1 MHPVARG
8 GRVSAMTPRD
18 ATWGTPERRP
28 SAPAVRAALPE
39 ATSAREAECVTP
51 WARLRVAA
59 ASVRGADRRVNE
71 DAHSEVDRIATLV
84 VVADGVGGG
93 AEAARASRELVVRLH
108 AALDRAVADTE
119 SIRHA
124 LLMADR
130 AIARSIATRGEA
142 TGASTVVL
150 AKAIDRSLAHWLVA
164 WVGDCRAWRVR
175 AGDGPA
181 EPLTVDDTYR
191 NLAEATPRGGSPDD
205 PARMVGNG
213 AVDLPNV
220 RCVALEPG
228 ERIVLAS
235 DGVHKHVDER
245 ELAQAIRGDGPLAPR
260 CHAVVD
266 LARRHGSRDDA
277 TVLVVE
283 RAKRDLLQSVR
294 RIAGAV
300 LAAIAVGA
308 VLWWSGGP

>member
-1 MHPVARG
+1 
-8 GRVSAMTPRD
+8 MTPRD
-18 ATWGTPERRP
+18 ATWGAPGRRAA
-28 SAPAVRAALPE
+28 APAVRALLPE
-39 ATSAREAECVTP
+39 TTSAREAECRTP
-51 WARLRVAA
+51 WAKLRVAV
-59 ASVRGADRRVNE
+59 ASARGADRRVNE
-71 DAHSEVDRIATLV
+71 DAHTEVDRAATLV

-108 AALDRAVADTE
+108 SALDGAVADAA

-175 AGDGPA
+175 AGDEPA
-181 EPLTVDDTYR
+181 ELLTVDDTYR
-191 NLAEATPRGGSPDD
+191 NLAEAPPPGGSPDD

-245 ELAQAIRGDGPLAPR
+245 ELALALRGDGPLAPR

-266 LARRHGSRDDA
+266 LAHRHGSRDDA

-283 RAKRDLLQSVR
+283 RAKRDLARSAR

>member
-1 MHPVARG
+1 
-8 GRVSAMTPRD
+8 MTPRD
-18 ATWGTPERRP
+18 ASWGRAGRQEP
-28 SAPAVRAALPE
+28 APVGRALLLPE
-39 ATSAREAECVTP
+39 STTAREAESATP
-51 WARLRVAA
+51 WGRLRIGA
-59 ASVRGADRRVNE
+59 ASARGAERRVNE
-71 DAHSEVDRIATLV
+71 DAHSEVDRASTLV

-93 AEAARASRELVVRLH
+93 AEAARASRELCARLH
-108 AALDRAVADTE
+108 GALDRGAADAATV
-119 SIRHA
+119 RHA

-130 AIARSIATRGEA
+130 AIARSIASRGEA

-150 AKAIDRSLAHWLVA
+150 AKAVDRSLRHWLVA
-164 WVGDCRAWRVR
+164 WVGDCRAWRLRPGDER
-175 AGDGPA
+175 A
-181 EPLTVDDTYR
+181 ELLTVDDTYR

-220 RCVALEPG
+220 RCVALDPG
-228 ERIVLAS
+228 DRIVLAS

-245 ELAQAIRGDGPLAPR
+245 ELAQAMRGAGPLAPM

-283 RAKRDLLQSVR
+283 RAKRDLMRSAR

-308 VLWWSGGP
+308 VLWWSGGPQ

>member
-1 MHPVARG
+1 
-8 GRVSAMTPRD
+8 VSAVTPRD
-18 ATWGTPERRP
+18 ATWGAPERKVP
-28 SAPAVRAALPE
+28 APAIRAALPE
-39 ATSAREAECVTP
+39 MTSAREAECATP
-51 WARLRVAA
+51 WATLRVAA
-59 ASVRGADRRVNE
+59 ASACGADRRVNE
-71 DAHSEVDRIATLV
+71 DAHSEVERATTLA

-108 AALDRAVADTE
+108 AALDRVVADTAN
-119 SIRHA
+119 IRHA

-175 AGDGPA
+175 AGDEPA
-181 EPLTVDDTYR
+181 ELLTVDDTYR
-191 NLAEATPRGGSPDD
+191 NLAEAPPRGGSPDD

-213 AVDLPNV
+213 AVDMPNV

-283 RAKRDLLQSVR
+283 RAKRDPLQSAR

-300 LAAIAVGA
+300 LAAVAVGA

>member
-1 MHPVARG
+1 
-8 GRVSAMTPRD
+8 MTPRD
-18 ATWGTPERRP
+18 ATWGAPERRAA
-28 SAPAVRAALPE
+28 APAVRALLPE
-39 ATSAREAECVTP
+39 TTSAREAECRTP
-51 WARLRVAA
+51 WAKLRVAV
-59 ASVRGADRRVNE
+59 ASARGADLRVNE
-71 DAHSEVDRIATLV
+71 DAHTEVDRAATLA

-108 AALDRAVADTE
+108 SALDGAVADAA

-175 AGDGPA
+175 AGDEPA
-181 EPLTVDDTYR
+181 ELLTVDDTYR
-191 NLAEATPRGGSPDD
+191 NLAEAPPPGGSPDD

-245 ELAQAIRGDGPLAPR
+245 ELALTLRGDGPLAPR
-260 CHAVVD
+260 CHA
-266 LARRHGSRDDA
+266 
-277 TVLVVE
+277 
-283 RAKRDLLQSVR
+283 
-294 RIAGAV
+294 
-300 LAAIAVGA
+300 
-308 VLWWSGGP
+308 